1 MLVPSSTRRP
11 ETLGDLIGPDLLG
24 RIDRLDVL
32 SRKVF
37 AGKLPGERRSRRRGQ
52 SVEFDDYRAY
62 VPGDD
67 LRRIDWNVFARLDR
81 FFVKLF
87 REDED
92 LGLHLVVDASPSM
105 DAGDPS
111 KLIFAQRLAMALG
124 YIGLVNQN
132 RVVATI
138 IGAPGRPVVQ
148 RLAPIRGRRSLE
160 RLAGF
165 LLERVHPGESGIS
178 GPSGGTGGS
187 AARSA
192 APPGGGEFAGALRAV
207 ALARTGKG
215 VMAVISD
222 FLVREDL
229 RAALN
234 YLGSGQGSGGGFDTY
249 ALQVLSAGEIDPVSE
264 GPGVLGDVRL
274 IDAESGAQAEV
285 TVSAATIKRYRQR
298 LDDHV
303 ERLRSACAARGM
315 THALVR
321 SDADLSKLLLDYL
334 RRRGMLG

>member
-1 MLVPSSTRRP
+1 MLVPSPTRRP
-11 ETLGDLIGPDLLG
+11 ETLTDLIGPDLLG
-24 RIDRLDVL
+24 RLDRLDVL

-62 VPGDD
+62 VAGDD

-111 KLIFAQRLAMALG
+111 KLVFAQRLAMALG

-138 IGAPGRPVVQ
+138 FGAPGRPPVQ
-148 RLAPIRGRRSLE
+148 RLAPIRGRRNLE

-165 LLERVHPGESGIS
+165 LLERVHPGEGGAP
-178 GPSGGTGGS
+178 GPADGGVG
-187 AARSA
+187 
-192 APPGGGEFAGALRAV
+192 APAPGGGFTGALRAV
-207 ALARTGKG
+207 ALARTGRG
-215 VMAVISD
+215 VMALMSD
-222 FLVREDL
+222 FLVREDP
-229 RAALN
+229 RTALN
-234 YLGSGQGSGGGFDTY
+234 YLGSSSGGGFDTY
-249 ALQVLSAGEIDPVSE
+249 ALQVLSAGEIDPANE

-285 TVSAATIKRYRQR
+285 TVSGATIKKYRQR

-315 THALVR
+315 THALIR